1 MRRLSDP
8 NISINFALRYFVFQP
23 RGYLPPHKH
32 PLEREI
38 IVVKGTLETTS
49 GGRTVKNEPG
59 DIVYISADEEHGFRN
74 IGEETCEFYCIIGCV
89 GEGENCID
97 SASPTKVKTITHDE
111 KAILFK
117 LGLQPP

>member
-1 MRRLSDP
+1 MLRRLSDP

-74 IGEETCEFYCIIGCV
+74 IGEETCEFYCIIGLCGRRRKLYRL
-89 GEGENCID
+89 GEPYKGEND
-97 SASPTKVKTITHDE
+97 NSR
-111 KAILFK
+111 
-117 LGLQPP
+117 